1 MAKIRLF
8 YSSAMALIYPQL
20 KDIPHFVFM
29 IAYKETKILPL
40 SSPST
45 LCLYGFSSVWW
56 SFSLSVHLLVLLSV
70 FCLFVFMFV
79 CLSFRLSGCQAVLLS
94 LFLSFY
100 PSFFLSVL
108 LSFDLLIFLSFLK
121 TNIKCI
127 YVFFSKINK
136 ANNSKNY
143 KAF

>member
-79 CLSFRLSGCQAVLLS
+79 CLSFRLSGCPSICLSYLLLVCLS
-94 LFLSFY
+94 FCLSFY
-100 PSFFLSVL
+100 
-108 LSFDLLIFLSFLK
+108 LIVK
-121 TNIKCI
+121 TNFTLKRKLNI
-127 YVFFSKINK
+127 Y
-136 ANNSKNY
+136 NSKD
-143 KAF
+143 KLLH